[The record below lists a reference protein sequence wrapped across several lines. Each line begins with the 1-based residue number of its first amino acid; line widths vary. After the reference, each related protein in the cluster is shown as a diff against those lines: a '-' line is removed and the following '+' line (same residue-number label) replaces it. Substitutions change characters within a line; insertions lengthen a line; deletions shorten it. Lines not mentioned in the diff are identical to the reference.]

1 LEQDLQAVEQQAK
14 SDQQRIEPVAITT
27 EERNWLRGAGGT
39 QLTAWGREVRQAQ
52 LRMLSQG
59 LAAGVAEG
67 QLLQAA
73 TLQLEPLA
81 PLPRGLGARLLA
93 SSLQG
98 HSNLRSDPGLSQR
111 RIEAL
116 ITQQGIPTIKV
127 QQGDLITRQ
136 GDTISPQAFD
146 VLDYFGLVNRRPRPL
161 AAQHAEGRQERD
173 ALRSAL
179 GHLPRHAP
187 RRTADA
193 GRGRCIVRPAV
204 LR

>member
-1 LEQDLQAVEQQAK
+1 
-14 SDQQRIEPVAITT
+14 
-27 EERNWLRGAGGT
+27 
-39 QLTAWGREVRQAQ
+39 
-52 LRMLSQG
+52 M
-59 LAAGVAEG
+59 
-67 QLLQAA
+67 
-73 TLQLEPLA
+73 
-81 PLPRGLGARLLA
+81 A

-161 AAQHAEGRQERD
+161 AWLGHFLEALAMAGVLVLVLRRGRACREPRQALLALGFPLSQVLVEARAVLHQHHGPQ
-173 ALRSAL
+173 RSAVL
-179 GHLPRHAP
+179 SLRLITSDSRIRLSKIP
-187 RRTADA
+187 RRVARRLEKLD
-193 GRGRCIVRPAV
+193 
-204 LR
+204 